1 VLERFSAVSGA
12 DLGAEDEDVATVEN
26 GSWLDDDS
34 SRRVRHVIF
43 DEIPTWRA
51 SCQHLNPTAYQG
63 EYPR

>member
-26 GSWLDDDS
+26 GGWLDDDS

-43 DEIPTWRA
+43 DEIPT
-51 SCQHLNPTAYQG
+51 
-63 EYPR
+63 